1 MQSAYIRPFQRMA
14 NMYTWCVYA
23 FFGMCISQ
31 WIKHIIHIMYVPVCI
46 CVCYIYIYLLPV
58 QNPSAGLIS
67 PSRRSV
73 IKTAG
78 GSVLASWN
86 RMATFNGVPS
96 SIYGCFFFV
105 VVTGV
110 THPRNRIFT
119 KKPRIWDSQLF
130 PRIKKHPLQMHCLY
144 DNGCPE
150 AFPGKMHLHKFW
162 EEVLELIQINLVNLY
177 IHNEGLK
184 EKRHLQLVSI
194 LLGQLCWSHS
204 SVPKS

>member
-1 MQSAYIRPFQRMA
+1 MCVCIFWRVYKSVNKTYHTHNVCA
-14 NMYTWCVYA
+14 CVY
-23 FFGMCISQ
+23 M
-31 WIKHIIHIMYVPVCI
+31 HIT
-46 CVCYIYIYLLPV
+46 YIYIYLLPV
-58 QNPSAGLIS
+58 QNPSGNAGLIS
-67 PSRRSV
+67 PSPRSV

-78 GSVLASWN
+78 GSVLASWK

-96 SIYGCFFFV
+96 SIYGCFFL

-119 KKPRIWDSQLF
+119 KKPRIWDSKLV
-130 PRIKKHPLQMHCLY
+130 PRIKKHPPQMHCLY

-150 AFPGKMHLHKFW
+150 AFPAKMHLHKFW

-177 IHNEGLK
+177 INNEGLK
-184 EKRHLQLVSI
+184 EKRQLQLVSI

-204 SVPKS
+204 SVAKS